1 MRNRIIR
8 IFNSTASEVAILVI
22 VCCLIVITLTNE
34 AYGKWNDAAVIAAL
48 LAGVVLV
55 SLLLWATI
63 MLITKKEVKEMAPKP
78 RIVIENVS
86 RLLWLYWAFL
96 VFNPIVALIWAAFII
111 WDGVRSVRQTV
122 W

>member
-1 MRNRIIR
+1 MRDRIIR